1 VKSMT
6 HARRR
11 SLGLRGAMVGGVL
24 LVAACGS
31 GSPGGSSSGSGGSGP
46 IVMSMVG
53 PLTGSAASQGIPIL
67 EGAKAAAKYINDNG
81 GILGRQL
88 QMDQVDT
95 VGDPADAV
103 PAVNKEI
110 PSSSP
115 VAFIGPITLEIKALQ
130 PIFDRN
136 HIVDGFNGGSVQYD
150 NNNDKWLWRC
160 NASDS
165 ELGVAMALEA
175 YKKGYRN
182 AAMFYSNSA
191 STETLIPIIQKA
203 FTALGGTIVG
213 NVAVSVAQPSYL
225 SEVQKV
231 VNLHPDV
238 IFTQMEPDTGSVGVA
253 NFKEINNL
261 AIPFVGTDLT
271 AGSDFIKAIGTQVAK
286 AHFISLQGSN
296 ALTSSGQLFTNVYQ
310 QVNGHQPLAASSYAY
325 DCTID
330 FALAMTKAGTSDPN
344 VWVNDITAVSNP
356 PGTQVGDY
364 AKAVQMIKAGTKID
378 YQGASGPMD
387 FDKYHNVTGAWDV
400 VQATGDAA
408 GTFTTLET
416 LQGTDIQNVINKE
429 NGSG

>member
-1 VKSMT
+1 VKSLT
-6 HARRR
+6 NARRR
-11 SLGLRGAMVGGVL
+11 TLGIRFAVVSGALV
-24 LVAACGS
+24 VAACGS
-31 GSPGGSSSGSGGSGP
+31 TAGGTTSSSGGSGP

-53 PLTGSAASQGIPIL
+53 PLTGASASQGIPIL
-67 EGAKAAAKYINDNG
+67 EGSKAAAKYINDHG
-81 GILGRQL
+81 GILGRTL

-110 PSSSP
+110 PASSP

-136 HIVDGFNGGSVQYD
+136 KIVDGFNGGSVQYD
-150 NNNDKWLWRC
+150 TNSDPLLYRC

-175 YKKGYRN
+175 FKKGYRN
-182 AAMFYSNSA
+182 AALFVSNSA

-203 FTALGGTIVG
+203 FIALGGKIAGTV
-213 NVAVSVAQPSYL
+213 NVTMSQPSYR
-225 SEVQKV
+225 SEVQQV

-238 IFTQMEPDTGSVGVA
+238 IFTQMEPNTGSVAVA

-271 AGSDFIKAIGTQVAK
+271 AGSDFVTAIGTQVAK
-286 AHFISLQGSN
+286 AHFISVQGST
-296 ALTSSGQLFTNVYQ
+296 ALTSSGQIFTNVYQ
-310 QVNGHQPLAASSYAY
+310 QVNGHQPLASSAYAY
-325 DCTID
+325 DCVID
-330 FALAMTKAGTSDPN
+330 FALAMTKAGTSDPK
-344 VWVNDITAVSNP
+344 VWANSLKAVSNP
-356 PGTQVGDY
+356 PGTAVGDY
-364 AKAVQMIKAGTKID
+364 AQAVTMIKAGTKIN
-378 YQGASGPMD
+378 YAGASGPMD
-387 FDKYHNVTGAWDV
+387 FDKFNNVAGAWDV

-416 LQGTDIQNVINKE
+416 LSATAIQAVITKE
-429 NGSG
+429 GGSG

>member
-1 VKSMT
+1 MRLMT
-6 HARRR
+6 NGKRR
-11 SLGLRGAMVGGVL
+11 STGLRIGVTAGVL

-31 GSPGGSSSGSGGSGP
+31 GGGGGSSGGGGSGP
-46 IVMSMVG
+46 IVMAMVG

-67 EGAKAAAKYINDNG
+67 EGAKAATKYINDHG

-110 PSSSP
+110 PAGNP
-115 VAFIGPITLEIKALQ
+115 AAFIGPITLEIKALQ
-130 PIFDRN
+130 PIIDRN
-136 HIVDGFNGGSVQYD
+136 NIVDGFNGGSVQYD
-150 NNNDKWLWRC
+150 TNTDKWLWRC
-160 NASDS
+160 NASNS

-175 YKKGYRN
+175 YKKGYRQ

-203 FTALGGTIVG
+203 FTALGGTILG
-213 NVAVSVAQPSYL
+213 SVAVTVSQPSYL

-238 IFTQMEPDTGSVGVA
+238 IFTQMEPDTGSVAVA
-253 NFKEINNL
+253 NFREINNL
-261 AIPFVGTDLT
+261 AIPFIGSDLT
-271 AGSDFIKAIGTQVAK
+271 AGSDFVKAIGTQVAK

-296 ALTSSGQLFTNVYQ
+296 ALTSSGQLFTTVYQ
-310 QVNGHQPLAASSYAY
+310 QVNGHQPLAASAYAY

-330 FALAMTKAGTSDPN
+330 FALAMTKAGSADPK

-364 AKAVQMIKAGTKID
+364 AQAVTMIKAGTKID

-387 FDKYHNVTGAWDV
+387 FDKYHNVTGAWDA

-408 GTFTTLET
+408 GTFTTVET
-416 LQGTDIQNVINKE
+416 LQGTDIQAVINKE
-429 NGSG
+429 NGS

>member
-1 VKSMT
+1 VHSLT
-6 HARRR
+6 NARRR
-11 SLGLRGAMVGGVL
+11 TLGIRFAVVSGTLV
-24 LVAACGS
+24 VAACGS
-31 GSPGGSSSGSGGSGP
+31 GGGTSSSSGGSGP
-46 IVMSMVG
+46 IVMAMVG

-67 EGAKAAAKYINDNG
+67 EGAKAAAKYINDHG
-81 GILGRQL
+81 GILGRTL
-88 QMDQVDT
+88 QIDQVDT

-110 PSSSP
+110 PTSRP

-150 NNNDKWLWRC
+150 NNSDNWLWRC

-182 AAMFYSNSA
+182 AAVFYSNSA
-191 STETLIPIIQKA
+191 STETLIPIIEKA
-203 FTALGGTIVG
+203 FKALGGTIAG
-213 NVAVSVAQPSYL
+213 TVAVTPSQPSYR
-225 SEVQKV
+225 SEVQQV

-271 AGSDFIKAIGTQVAK
+271 AGSDFVKAIGTQVAH
-286 AHFISLQGSN
+286 AHFISVQGSN
-296 ALTSSGQLFTNVYQ
+296 ALTSSGQIFTKVYQ

-344 VWVNDITAVSNP
+344 VWVKDITAVSNP
-356 PGTQVGDY
+356 PGTAVGDY
-364 AKAVQMIKAGTKID
+364 AQAVTMIKAGTKID

-416 LQGTDIQNVINKE
+416 LSGTAIQGVINKE
-429 NGSG
+429 NGTG

>member
-1 VKSMT
+1 VRSMT

-11 SLGLRGAMVGGVL
+11 TLVVRGAAVGGAM

-31 GSPGGSSSGSGGSGP
+31 GSTTSSSGSGGSGP
-46 IVMSMVG
+46 IVMAMVG

-67 EGAKAAAKYINDNG
+67 EGAKAAAKYIDDHG

-103 PAVNKEI
+103 PAVNHEI
-110 PSSSP
+110 PASSP
-115 VAFIGPITLEIKALQ
+115 VAFIGPITLEIKAVQ

-150 NNNDKWLWRC
+150 TNTDKYLWRC

-165 ELGVAMALEA
+165 ELGVAMALEG
-175 YKKGYRN
+175 YKKGYRH
-182 AAMFYSNSA
+182 AAIFYSNSA

-203 FTALGGTIVG
+203 FTAQGGTIVG
-213 NVAVSVAQPSYL
+213 TVAVSPSQPSYL
-225 SEVQKV
+225 SEVQQV
-231 VNLHPDV
+231 VNMHPDV
-238 IFTQMEPDTGSVGVA
+238 IFTQMEPDTGSVAVA

-261 AIPFVGTDLT
+261 AIPFIGTDLT
-271 AGSDFIKAIGTQVAK
+271 AGSDFVKAINTQVAH
-286 AHFISLQGSN
+286 AHFISVQGSN
-296 ALTSSGQLFTNVYQ
+296 ALTSSGQTFTTVYQ
-310 QVNGHQPLAASSYAY
+310 QVNGHAPLAASSYAY

-356 PGTQVGDY
+356 PGTAVGDY
-364 AKAVQMIKAGTKID
+364 AQAVTMIKAGTKIN
-378 YQGASGPMD
+378 YEGASGPMD
-387 FDKYHNVTGAWDV
+387 FNKFHNVTGAWDV
-400 VQATGDAA
+400 VQATGDA
-408 GTFTTLET
+408 GGDFTTLET
-416 LQGTDIQNVINKE
+416 LQGTDIQAVINKE
-429 NGSG
+429 GG